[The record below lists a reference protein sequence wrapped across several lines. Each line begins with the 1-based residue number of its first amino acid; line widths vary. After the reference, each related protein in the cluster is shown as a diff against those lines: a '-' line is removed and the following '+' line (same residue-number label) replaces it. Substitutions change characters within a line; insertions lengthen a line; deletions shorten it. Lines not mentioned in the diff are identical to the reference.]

1 MIYLPVIISNVVFT
15 FPFFVLV
22 LSASLFH
29 SIYIDVAAA
38 TANLTGYYRF
48 MVLELH
54 IFLGRISSEPS
65 RYWINRFQFIWNSSH
80 FMLLWNYSNFSWL
93 ISSLV
98 GIIPISVLDRR
109 CSLWAAAAWCSIV
122 VFFGVI
128 ICWFNW
134 GYDCYVWSGFDWMFY
149 EKIVGYKEI
158 LRNYD
163 MHDRGSVCV
172 SVCSLLSHLFYAW
185 HAVVL

>member
-1 MIYLPVIISNVVFT
+1 MLLRQQQTWQVIIALWFSSCIFFLEEFHLNHLDIELTVF
-15 FPFFVLV
+15 
-22 LSASLFH
+22 
-29 SIYIDVAAA
+29 
-38 TANLTGYYRF
+38 N
-48 MVLELH
+48 
-54 IFLGRISSEPS
+54 SSETQA
-65 RYWINRFQFIWNSSH
+65 I

-163 MHDRGSVCV
+163 MHDRGSV
-172 SVCSLLSHLFYAW
+172 SVFLFVHYCLTSSM
-185 HAVVL
+185 HDTP